1 VAFGFDWIN
10 LFPFVPLPFSTFR
23 LFSRLSSTFFDCLW
37 SFFYVPRPSGTFR
50 FAQLVFFRLSSFVN
64 ILSLFST
71 LFKDEER
78 IGNGDR
84 VDDEQPI
91 GKNQRIDDEEEI
103 GTVSKWV
110 TESGSGTSP
119 NR

>member
-1 VAFGFDWIN
+1 
-10 LFPFVPLPFSTFR
+10 LFLFVPLPFSTFR
-23 LFSRLSSTFFDCLW
+23 LFSQLFPTFFNRLSPFL
-37 SFFYVPRPSGTFR
+37 YVPRPSGTFG

-91 GKNQRIDDEEEI
+91 GNSQRIDDEEEI
-103 GTVSKWV
+103 GTVSKWM
-110 TESGSGTSP
+110 TESGSRTFP